1 MHGRSVVLD
10 RVSVDSSSM
19 TSSPQSRPTL
29 ILRAGALAGGY
40 TDGEIR
46 RLHDRG
52 IATAQ
57 AGGTASDIP
66 GDLAPSHRRRS
77 GGQSCLGGSPTRLA
91 VMAGAPRPGPRDST
105 ASSDEP
111 PGIPVTRPRSGARC

>member
-1 MHGRSVVLD
+1 MHVRSVVLD

-46 RLHDRG
+46 RLRARG
-52 IATAQ
+52 VWTSVMRGAYLVNQEAVRL
-57 AGGTASDIP
+57 DP
-66 GDLAPSHRRRS
+66 VERH
-77 GGQSCLGGSPTRLA
+77 RLA
-91 VMAGAPRPGPRDST
+91 MQT
-105 ASSDEP
+105 L
-111 PGIPVTRPRSGARC
+111 RPRITGEPVFSHLSAAV